1 MKASNN
7 SDIKSAFNILKSTKQ
22 PNTITKKLETAE
34 KKKNISDIKSVTI
47 EHLKTFTK
55 L

>member
-7 SDIKSAFNILKSTKQ
+7 GDIKSAFNLLKSTKQ
-22 PNTITKKLETAE
+22 PNTITKKLETVE
-34 KKKNISDIKSVTI
+34 KPNISDIKSVTI